1 MDTNTNTMNNAQI
14 QTETINCSL
23 PFPIHTI
30 HITYGTVLDPFG
42 TVGMTQLH
50 AVQILDIRQ
59 NVLFY
64 WRQMSA
70 LVLSDDQ
77 RENIQAYSQQSELNR
92 EITEDGRDESRETE
106 EDFPLSE
113 DEER

>member
-1 MDTNTNTMNNAQI
+1 
-14 QTETINCSL
+14 
-23 PFPIHTI
+23 
-30 HITYGTVLDPFG
+30 
-42 TVGMTQLH
+42 
-50 AVQILDIRQ
+50 
-59 NVLFY
+59 
-64 WRQMSA
+64 MSA

-106 EDFPLSE
+106 EDFQLSE